1 MFYYYSCFLIAV
13 FLIATELM
21 SVVFAMMTVHN
32 ILLVILQDTNI
43 QVKVTF
49 KGLTRL
55 IGLTR

>member
-1 MFYYYSCFLIAV
+1 
-13 FLIATELM
+13 M
-21 SVVFAMMTVHN
+21 SVVFAMMTAHN
-32 ILLVILQDTNI
+32 ILLVILQDTSV